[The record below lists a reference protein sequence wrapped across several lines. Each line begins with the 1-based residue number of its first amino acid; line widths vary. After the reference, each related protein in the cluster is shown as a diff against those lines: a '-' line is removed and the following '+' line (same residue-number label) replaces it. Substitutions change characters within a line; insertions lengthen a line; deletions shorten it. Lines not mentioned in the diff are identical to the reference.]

1 MYKLISKIGL
11 LAAFVVVVAMSG
23 CLEGY
28 KPKTQEE
35 LLADF
40 LKNVDQTKLASDI
53 ALIEDSLTKWS
64 LVAQNEPNG
73 VRYIVHE
80 LGTGPMPTL
89 RSLVTLEYTGKFFT
103 TKAIFDEN
111 PNVQLF
117 VGEFIPAWQ
126 LTLPL
131 LPEGTR
137 ATLYAP
143 SGLAYGPNGARDP
156 NTGTLVI
163 PAHANLIFDI
173 YLKDVQ

>member
-1 MYKLISKIGL
+1 MYKAVGKIGL
-11 LAAFVVVVAMSG
+11 VVALGLVIAMSG

-40 LKNVDQTKLASDI
+40 LKNVDKAKLASDI

-80 LGTGPMPTL
+80 LGTGPTPTL
-89 RSLVTLEYTGKFFT
+89 HSPVTVDYTGKFFT
-103 TKAIFDEN
+103 TKAIF
-111 PNVQLF
+111 
-117 VGEFIPAWQ
+117 GEEQDVYELVSGFIPAWR

-131 LPEGTR
+131 LPEGTK
-137 ATLYAP
+137 ATLYIP
-143 SGLAYGPNGARDP
+143 SGLAFGPAGARDQS
-156 NTGTLVI
+156 GTLVI
-163 PAHANLIFDI
+163 PPHANLIFDV
-173 YLKDVQ
+173 YLKKVE